1 MMEDFNI
8 DDFSEGEELNP
19 SAYNPEDYPTKETV
33 LDFIALNCNEPPVNI
48 DLMELS
54 INGSVKRDPMEMYL
68 QSKYISSS
76 NLKNALKTPRSFY
89 YDWERVFEEKEKPHF
104 QLGTFAHMA
113 FLEPR
118 LFELVKVEPNC
129 NQASKEGVLA
139 MIRYYNELLAKE
151 AGYVKEVED
160 DIPSV
165 NWNFNV
171 LKEYRDR
178 LRQTCIDL
186 GYSFISEEMSM
197 IINALKRSYYWYG
210 GGIIQQLLKGAC
222 SEVSFYGRDKE
233 TQLDVRVRPDYF
245 NIEENIGVNAVI
257 SFKTTRADDLGK
269 FYYDCAKLKYELSE
283 GMYQEVM
290 SSITGRKFNVTIMI
304 MLQTVEPYDVAVLF
318 WSPDDLANG
327 KYKYHY
333 ALSIVKDCF
342 EKKWFPGY
350 DAKAEEGARGI
361 IDMQLPEWS
370 HKLLHPVAIDDF
382 E

>member
-1 MMEDFNI
+1 MTDFDLN
-8 DDFSEGEELNP
+8 SMVEGEELNP
-19 SAYNPEDYPTKETV
+19 SAYNPDDYPTKEDV
-33 LDFIALNCNEPPVNI
+33 LDFLALNSHNLPVNI
-48 DLMELS
+48 DLKSLS
-54 INGSVKRDPMEMYL
+54 RNGVVKRDSMDMYL
-68 QSKYISSS
+68 QSRHISSS

-89 YDWERVFEEKEKPHF
+89 YDWERVFEEKEKPCF

-113 FLEPR
+113 FLEPT
-118 LFELVKVEPNC
+118 LFKMVQVEPRVNRS
-129 NQASKEGVLA
+129 SKEGVIALINFYKKLNGLKTPHLDPKDYK
-139 MIRYYNELLAKE
+139 MDELKKMADGLLFLCQDK
-151 AGYVKEVED
+151 
-160 DIPSV
+160 
-165 NWNFNV
+165 
-171 LKEYRDR
+171 
-178 LRQTCIDL
+178 

-197 IINALKRSYYWYG
+197 IIKALERNYYWYG
-210 GGIIQQLLKGAC
+210 GGVIPQLLKGAY
-222 SEVSFYGRDKE
+222 SEVSFYGKDEE
-233 TQLDVRVRPDYF
+233 TGLDVRVRPDYF

-290 SSITGRKFNVTIMI
+290 SSVTGRNFNVTIMI

-342 EKKWFPGY
+342 DKKWFPGY
-350 DAKAEEGARGI
+350 DAKAEDGARGI
-361 IDMQLPEWS
+361 IDMQLPDWS
-370 HKLLHPVAIDDF
+370 KKMLHPVAIDEF

>member
-1 MMEDFNI
+1 MIDFNL
-8 DDFSEGEELNP
+8 DDCAEGEELNP
-19 SAYNPEDYPTKETV
+19 SAYNPDDYPTKDEL
-33 LDFIALNCNEPPVNI
+33 LDFISLNCNRPPANI
-48 DLMELS
+48 DLKELS
-54 INGSVKRDPMEMYL
+54 INGIVKRDPMEMYL
-68 QSKYISSS
+68 QSKNLSSS

-89 YDWERVFEEKEKPHF
+89 YDWERTFEEKERPCF

-118 LFELVKVEPNC
+118 LFELVKVEPKFS
-129 NQASKEGVLA
+129 QTSKEGVIG
-139 MIRYYNELLAKE
+139 MIKFYNDLLSNDKN
-151 AGYVKEVED
+151 YVPDVED
-160 DIPSV
+160 EIPSER
-165 NWNFNV
+165 WNFND
-171 LKEYRDR
+171 LKDYRNYKKNKC
-178 LRQTCIDL
+178 TDL
-186 GYSFISEEMSM
+186 GYSFISEDMNM
-197 IINALKRSYYWYG
+197 VIKALEKNYYWYG
-210 GGIIQQLLKGAC
+210 NGIIPQLLKGAY
-222 SEVSFYGRDKE
+222 SEVSFYGTDEE
-233 TQLDVRVRPDYF
+233 TGLDVRVRPDYF
-245 NIEENIGVNAVI
+245 NVEENIGVNAVI

-290 SSITGRKFNVTIMI
+290 SNVTGRNFNATIMI
-304 MLQTVEPYDVAVLF
+304 MLQTVEPFDVAVLF

-342 EKKWFPGY
+342 DKKWFPGY

-370 HKLLHPVAIDDF
+370 KKLLHPVAIDDF

>member
-1 MMEDFNI
+1 MEGFNLH
-8 DDFSEGEELNP
+8 DLAEGEELNP
-19 SAYNPEDYPTKETV
+19 SAYNPDDYPAKETV
-33 LDFIALNCNEPPVNI
+33 LDFIALNCNKRPTNI
-48 DLMELS
+48 DLKSLS
-54 INGSVKRDPMEMYL
+54 RNGTAKRDPMELYL
-68 QSKYISSS
+68 QSKHISSS
-76 NLKNALKTPRSFY
+76 NLKSALKTPRSFY
-89 YDWERVFEEKEKPHF
+89 YDWERVFEEKKKPCF

-118 LFELVKVEPNC
+118 LFDLVKVEPDC
-129 NQASKEGVLA
+129 NQSSKEGVLSI
-139 MIRYYNELLAKE
+139 IRFYNDLLIKEKDYAKD
-151 AGYVKEVED
+151 VED
-160 DIPSV
+160 DTPSV
-165 NWNFNV
+165 NWNFNA
-171 LKEYRDR
+171 LKDYRDE
-178 LRQTCIDL
+178 LKQKLLDI
-186 GYSFISEEMSM
+186 GYSFITNETSM
-197 IINALKRSYYWYG
+197 IIEALKRNYYWYG
-210 GGIIQQLLKGAC
+210 GGIIQHLLRGAF
-222 SEVSFYGRDKE
+222 SEVSFYGKDEE
-233 TQLDVRVRPDYF
+233 TGLDVRVRPDYF
-245 NIEENIGVNAVI
+245 NVEENIGVNAVI

-290 SSITGRKFNVTIMI
+290 SSITGRNFNTTIMI

-318 WSPDDLANG
+318 WAPDDLANG

-370 HKLLHPVAIDDF
+370 RKMLHPVAIDNF

>member
-1 MMEDFNI
+1 MEAFDLNGFA
-8 DDFSEGEELNP
+8 EGEELNP
-19 SAYNPEDYPTKETV
+19 SAYNPEDYPTKEDM
-33 LDFIALNCNEPPVNI
+33 LDFIYSNSHKSPVNI
-48 DLMELS
+48 DLKELS
-54 INGSVKRDPMEMYL
+54 VNGLVKRDPMEMYL
-68 QSKYISSS
+68 RSKHISSS

-89 YDWERVFEEKEKPHF
+89 YDYERVFEEKEKPCF

-118 LFELVKVEPNC
+118 LFELVKVEPKC
-129 NQASKEGVLA
+129 IQSSKEGVIG
-139 MIRYYNELLAKE
+139 MIKFYNELLSNDKS
-151 AGYVKEVED
+151 YVPDVEEE
-160 DIPSV
+160 IPSER
-165 NWNFNV
+165 WNFSD
-171 LKEYRDR
+171 LKDYRDYKKQKC
-178 LRQTCIDL
+178 LDL
-186 GYSFISEEMSM
+186 GYFFISEDMSL
-197 IINALKRSYYWYG
+197 IIKALEKNYYWYG
-210 GGIIQQLLKGAC
+210 GGIIPQLLKGAY
-222 SEVSFYGRDKE
+222 SEVSFYGKDEE
-233 TQLDVRVRPDYF
+233 TGLDVRVRPDYF
-245 NIEENIGVNAVI
+245 NVEENIGVNAVI

-290 SSITGRKFNVTIMI
+290 SGITGRNFNVTIMI
-304 MLQTVEPYDVAVLF
+304 MLQTVEPFDVAVLF

-370 HKLLHPVAIDDF
+370 QKMLHPVAIDDV
-382 E
+382 

>member
-1 MMEDFNI
+1 MDAFDLNSM
-8 DDFSEGEELNP
+8 SEGDELNP
-19 SAYNPEDYPTKETV
+19 SAYNPDDYPTKESV
-33 LDFIALNCNEPPVNI
+33 LDFIALNCNRPPVNI
-48 DLMELS
+48 DLKGLS
-54 INGSVKRDPMEMYL
+54 QNGMIKRDPMESYL
-68 QSKYISSS
+68 QSRHISSS

-118 LFELVKVEPNC
+118 LFGLVKVEPDC
-129 NQASKEGVLA
+129 NQASKSGVLT
-139 MIRYYNELLAKE
+139 MISFYSSLLSKDKN
-151 AGYVKEVED
+151 Y
-160 DIPSV
+160 IPKV
-165 NWNFNV
+165 DEETPCEKWNFND
-171 LKEYRDR
+171 LKEFRDR
-178 LRQTCIDL
+178 KRQQCLDL

-197 IINALKRSYYWYG
+197 IIKALERNYYWYG
-210 GGIIQQLLKGAC
+210 GGIIPQLLKGAY
-222 SEVSFYGRDKE
+222 SEVSFYGKDEE
-233 TQLDVRVRPDYF
+233 TGLDVRVRPDYF

-290 SSITGRKFNVTIMI
+290 SGITGRNFNVTIMI

-342 EKKWFPGY
+342 DKKLFPGY
-350 DAKAEEGARGI
+350 DANAEEGARGI

-370 HKLLHPVAIDDF
+370 QKMLHPVAIDDT

>member
-1 MMEDFNI
+1 MDAFDLNSM
-8 DDFSEGEELNP
+8 SEGDELNP
-19 SAYNPEDYPTKETV
+19 SAYNPDDYPTKESV
-33 LDFIALNCNEPPVNI
+33 LDFIALNCNRPPVNI
-48 DLMELS
+48 DLKGLS
-54 INGSVKRDPMEMYL
+54 QNGMIKRDPMESYL
-68 QSKYISSS
+68 QSRHISSS

-118 LFELVKVEPNC
+118 LFGLVKVEPDC
-129 NQASKEGVLA
+129 NQASKSGVLT
-139 MIRYYNELLAKE
+139 MISFYSSLLSKDKN
-151 AGYVKEVED
+151 Y
-160 DIPSV
+160 IPKV
-165 NWNFNV
+165 DEETPCEKWNFND
-171 LKEYRDR
+171 LKEFRDR
-178 LRQTCIDL
+178 KRQQCLDL

-197 IINALKRSYYWYG
+197 IIKALERNYYWYG
-210 GGIIQQLLKGAC
+210 GGIIPQLLKGAY
-222 SEVSFYGRDKE
+222 SEVSFYGKDEE
-233 TQLDVRVRPDYF
+233 TGLDVRVRPDYF
-245 NIEENIGVNAVI
+245 NVEENIGVNAVI

-290 SSITGRKFNVTIMI
+290 SGITGRNFNVTIMI

-342 EKKWFPGY
+342 DKKLFPGY
-350 DAKAEEGARGI
+350 DANAEEGARGI

-370 HKLLHPVAIDDF
+370 QKMLHPVAIDDT

>member
-1 MMEDFNI
+1 MEAFDLNGFA
-8 DDFSEGEELNP
+8 EGEELNP
-19 SAYNPEDYPTKETV
+19 SAYNPEDYPTKEEM
-33 LDFIALNCNEPPVNI
+33 LDFIYSNSHKSPVNI
-48 DLMELS
+48 DLKELS
-54 INGSVKRDPMEMYL
+54 VNGLVKRDPMEMYL
-68 QSKYISSS
+68 KSKHISSS

-89 YDWERVFEEKEKPHF
+89 YDYERVFEEKEKPCF

-118 LFELVKVEPNC
+118 LFELVKVEPKC
-129 NQASKEGVLA
+129 SQSSKEGVIG
-139 MIRYYNELLAKE
+139 MIKFYNELLSNDKN
-151 AGYVKEVED
+151 YVPDVEEE
-160 DIPSV
+160 IPSER
-165 NWNFNV
+165 WNFSD
-171 LKEYRDR
+171 LKDYRDYKKQKC
-178 LRQTCIDL
+178 LDL
-186 GYSFISEEMSM
+186 GYSFISEDMSM
-197 IINALKRSYYWYG
+197 IIKALERNYYWYG
-210 GGIIQQLLKGAC
+210 GGIIPQLLKGAY
-222 SEVSFYGRDKE
+222 SEVSFYGKDEE
-233 TQLDVRVRPDYF
+233 TGLDVRVRPDYF
-245 NIEENIGVNAVI
+245 NVEENIGVNAVI

-290 SSITGRKFNVTIMI
+290 SGITGRNFNVTIMI
-304 MLQTVEPYDVAVLF
+304 MLQTVEPFDVAVLF

-370 HKLLHPVAIDDF
+370 QKTLHPVAIDDV

>member
-1 MMEDFNI
+1 MMDFDLN
-8 DDFSEGEELNP
+8 SMAEGEELNP
-19 SAYNPEDYPTKETV
+19 SAYNPDDYPAKEDV
-33 LDFIALNCNEPPVNI
+33 LEFIALNDSKPPVNI
-48 DLMELS
+48 DLKSLS
-54 INGSVKRDPMEMYL
+54 RNGIVKRDPMEMYL
-68 QSKYISSS
+68 QSRHISSS

-89 YDWERVFEEKEKPHF
+89 YDYERVFEEKQKPCF

-118 LFELVKVEPNC
+118 LFELVKVEPAC
-129 NQASKEGVLA
+129 NQASKGGVLS
-139 MIRYYNELLAKE
+139 MIRFYDGLLRDTKEYAKE
-151 AGYVKEVED
+151 AED
-160 DIPSV
+160 DSPSV
-165 NWNFNV
+165 NWSFNA
-171 LKEYRDR
+171 LKEYRDK
-178 LRQTCIDL
+178 LRQSCLDL

-197 IINALKRSYYWYG
+197 IIKALERNYYWYG
-210 GGIIQQLLKGAC
+210 GGIIRQLLKGAL
-222 SEVSFYGRDKE
+222 SEVSFYGRDEE
-233 TQLDVRVRPDYF
+233 TGLDVRVRPDYF

-269 FYYDCAKLKYELSE
+269 FYYDCAKLRYELSE

-290 SSITGRKFNVTIMI
+290 SNVTGRNFNTTIMI

-342 EKKWFPGY
+342 DKKWFPGY

-370 HKLLHPVAIDDF
+370 KKLLHPVAIDDF

>member
-1 MMEDFNI
+1 MDAFDLNSM
-8 DDFSEGEELNP
+8 SEGDELNP
-19 SAYNPEDYPTKETV
+19 SAYNPDDYPTKESV
-33 LDFIALNCNEPPVNI
+33 LDFIALNCNRPPVNI
-48 DLMELS
+48 DLKGLS
-54 INGSVKRDPMEMYL
+54 QNGMIKRDPMESYL
-68 QSKYISSS
+68 QSRHISSS

-118 LFELVKVEPNC
+118 LFGLVKVEPDC
-129 NQASKEGVLA
+129 NQASKSGVLT
-139 MIRYYNELLAKE
+139 MISFYSSLLSKDKN
-151 AGYVKEVED
+151 Y
-160 DIPSV
+160 IPKV
-165 NWNFNV
+165 DEEIPCEKWNFND
-171 LKEYRDR
+171 LKEFRDR
-178 LRQTCIDL
+178 KRQQCLDL

-197 IINALKRSYYWYG
+197 IIKALERNYYWYG
-210 GGIIQQLLKGAC
+210 GGIIPQLLKGAY
-222 SEVSFYGRDKE
+222 SEVSFYGKDEE
-233 TQLDVRVRPDYF
+233 TGLDVRVRPDYF
-245 NIEENIGVNAVI
+245 NVEENIGVNAVI

-290 SSITGRKFNVTIMI
+290 SGITGRNFNVTIMI

-342 EKKWFPGY
+342 DKKLFPGY
-350 DAKAEEGARGI
+350 DANAEEGARGI

-370 HKLLHPVAIDDF
+370 QKMLHPVAIDDT

>member
-1 MMEDFNI
+1 MIGEFDFDNCA
-8 DDFSEGEELNP
+8 EGEELNP
-19 SAYNPEDYPTKETV
+19 SAYNPEDYPTKEDV
-33 LDFIALNCNEPPVNI
+33 LDFISLNCNNPSVNI
-48 DLMELS
+48 DLKDLS
-54 INGSVKRDPMEMYL
+54 LNGTVKRDPMEMYL
-68 QSKYISSS
+68 QSKHVSSS

-89 YDWERVFEEKEKPHF
+89 YDYERVFEEKQKPCF

-118 LFELVKVEPNC
+118 LFELVKVEPPS
-129 NQASKEGVLA
+129 NQASKEGVLSL
-139 MIRYYNELLAKE
+139 IHFYKSLLKE
-151 AGYVKEVED
+151 TEGYAEEVED
-160 DIPSV
+160 EHPSV
-165 NWNFNV
+165 NWGFNA
-171 LKEYRDR
+171 LKECRDK
-178 LRQTCIDL
+178 LKQDCIDY

-197 IINALKRSYYWYG
+197 VITALKRNYYWYG
-210 GGIIQQLLKGAC
+210 GGIIPHLLKGAF
-222 SEVSFYGRDKE
+222 SEVSFYGKDEE
-233 TQLDVRVRPDYF
+233 TGLPVRVRPDYF

-290 SSITGRKFNVTIMI
+290 SSVTGRNFNVTIMI

-342 EKKWFPGY
+342 DKKWFPGY

-361 IDMQLPEWS
+361 IDMQLPDWS
-370 HKLLHPVAIDDF
+370 KKLLHPVAIDDF
-382 E
+382 

>member
-1 MMEDFNI
+1 MTDFDLN
-8 DDFSEGEELNP
+8 SMVEGEELNP
-19 SAYNPEDYPTKETV
+19 SAYNPDDYPTKEEV
-33 LDFIALNCNEPPVNI
+33 LDFIALNSHNLPVNI
-48 DLMELS
+48 DLKSLS
-54 INGSVKRDPMEMYL
+54 RNGVVKRDSMDMYL
-68 QSKYISSS
+68 QSRHISSS

-89 YDWERVFEEKEKPHF
+89 YDWERVFEEKEKPCF

-113 FLEPR
+113 FLEPT
-118 LFELVKVEPNC
+118 LFKMVQVEPHVNRS
-129 NQASKEGVLA
+129 SKEGVIALINFYKKLNGLKTPHLDPKDYK
-139 MIRYYNELLAKE
+139 MDELKKMADGLLFLCQDK
-151 AGYVKEVED
+151 
-160 DIPSV
+160 
-165 NWNFNV
+165 
-171 LKEYRDR
+171 
-178 LRQTCIDL
+178 

-197 IINALKRSYYWYG
+197 IIKALERNYYWYG
-210 GGIIQQLLKGAC
+210 GGVIPQLLKGAY
-222 SEVSFYGRDKE
+222 SEVSFYGKDEE
-233 TQLDVRVRPDYF
+233 TGLDVRVRPDYF

-290 SSITGRKFNVTIMI
+290 SSVTGRNFNVTIMI

-342 EKKWFPGY
+342 DKKWFPGY
-350 DAKAEEGARGI
+350 DAKAEDGARGI
-361 IDMQLPEWS
+361 IDMQLPDWS
-370 HKLLHPVAIDDF
+370 KKLLHPVAIDEF